1 MGIAKH
7 AGPEILVIRERALG
21 DVILTTP
28 VIEQIHANHSG
39 HCCIDVH
46 TGKPEV
52 FSGNPYVR
60 NVFGWAEFN
69 RNLESYDHVIDLDL
83 AYERRPE
90 MHITD
95 AYAELAFRS
104 PELLTDKM
112 PKIYPSESDAVICE
126 WVRRNLIDGEYAVIH
141 MRYDSGASRNLPQD
155 YWQAIVV
162 NFLSNTKLKLVQ
174 VGAETEHGFQYGNR
188 LVDLRGKLSLHELQ
202 NVIDRSKLYVGA
214 DSGTLHVAA
223 TTRVPIIA
231 MFTSAHHDLR
241 KPLGR
246 GEGTLFEALIPDIE
260 CYGCQSRHAPPI
272 TSVICFK
279 GDPLDPPCTHKFE
292 VNAFEEALRSTIPL
306 TTAVES

>member
-1 MGIAKH
+1 MPDVTH
-7 AGPEILVIRERALG
+7 SGPEILIIRERALG

-28 VIEQIHANHSG
+28 IIEQLHRSHLG
-39 HCCIDVH
+39 HCSIDVH
-46 TGKPEV
+46 TSKPEV

-95 AYAELAFRS
+95 AYAELAFGS
-104 PELLTDKM
+104 AELLIDKM
-112 PKIYPSESDAVICE
+112 PKIYPSECDAAICE

-141 MRYDSGASRNLPQD
+141 MRYDSGASRNIPQY
-155 YWQAIVV
+155 YWQAIVA

-174 VGAETEHGFQYGNR
+174 VGAKTEHGFQYGDR

-202 NVIDRSKLYVGA
+202 NIIDKSKLYVGA

-223 TTRVPIIA
+223 TTTVPIIA
-231 MFTSAHHDLR
+231 MFTSAHHELR

-246 GEGTLFEALIPDIE
+246 GEGTFFEALTPDID

-272 TSVICFK
+272 TRVICFK
-279 GDPLDPPCTHKFE
+279 GDPLDPPCTHKFDL
-292 VNAFEEALRSTIPL
+292 NAFEEVLRTLIGL
-306 TTAVES
+306 TTSVDS

>member
-60 NVFGWAEFN
+60 NTFAWTALS
-69 RNLESYDHVIDLDL
+69 RDLDSYDHVIDLDM
-83 AYERRPE
+83 AYEMRPS

-95 AYAELAFRS
+95 AYAELAFGAS
-104 PELLTDKM
+104 DLLVAKQ
-112 PKIYPSESDAVICE
+112 PKLYSSERDAIVCDWICS
-126 WVRRNLIDGEYAVIH
+126 NLIGGEYAVIH
-141 MRYDSGASRNLPQD
+141 MRYDTGTSRNLPQD
-155 YWQAIVV
+155 YWRSVV
-162 NFLSNTKLKLVQ
+162 TKLLNHTNLKLVQ
-174 VGAETEHGFQYGNR
+174 VGAATEHGFQYGDR
-188 LVDLRGKLSLHELQ
+188 LVDLRGKLNLHELHEL
-202 NVIDRSKLYVGA
+202 IAKSRLYVGA

-223 TTRVPIIA
+223 ATNVPIIA

-246 GEGTLFEALIPDIE
+246 NSNTLFYPLIPAVD
-260 CYGCQSRHAPPI
+260 CYGCQSRHTPPI
-272 TSVICFK
+272 TRLICDR
-279 GDPLDPPCTHKFE
+279 GDPNDPPCTRQFDVAEFE
-292 VNAFEEALRSTIPL
+292 LRLREVLDSTMH
-306 TTAVES
+306 